1 MKSEKKSKNFLEFI
15 PVGNFNWSISE
26 ETGKVVVERPKFDN
40 PFLKKYL
47 LPYFKK
53 QNFNVNLDE
62 FGSYVWQQIDGEK
75 NVYEI
80 ANILEKKYGDKIQ
93 PVYER
98 TSQFIKHL
106 YQQRFV
112 LYKNNK

>member
-1 MKSEKKSKNFLEFI
+1 MKTNKKQENFLEFV
-15 PVGNFNWSISE
+15 PVRNFNWTLSE
-26 ETGKVVVERPKFDN
+26 ETNKVVVERPKFDN
-40 PFLKKYL
+40 AFLKKNL

-75 NVYEI
+75 NIYEI
-80 ANILEKKYGDKIQ
+80 ANVLEKKYGEKVQ

-98 TSQFIKHL
+98 ISQFIKHL

-112 LYKNNK
+112 LYKNNM